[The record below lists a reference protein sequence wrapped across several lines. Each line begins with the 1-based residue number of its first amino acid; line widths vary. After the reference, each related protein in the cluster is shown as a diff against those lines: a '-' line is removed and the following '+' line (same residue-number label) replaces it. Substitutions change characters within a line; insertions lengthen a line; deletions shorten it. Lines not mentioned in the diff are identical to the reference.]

1 MATVP
6 IQTTPSVQLSAQGP
20 GQIQAGPEVTPVKN
34 FAPKQIEAVGNA
46 ATRAS
51 NMATSISTKLQD
63 TYNDARAKQLYT
75 NYSRDI
81 TKIQDAFLRTKGEN
95 AQGGSWEAS
104 IDMAGQV
111 ADKYR
116 SEADNDTIG
125 AMFDARAQVLMTSTA
140 SNMSNHSLNELYEFD
155 NNESKGQI
163 DSYLL
168 KAASSWRDMENKDS
182 DFAAF
187 SQAAYQGIDD
197 LADNM
202 GLPKGSWQREKMIR
216 DANQNLV
223 VNIISDMAN
232 DDQFIAAD
240 QVLEKFYREEKLSST
255 AYQTLKG
262 QLATGRARE
271 VGVNIGD
278 NVFTYGVENNAA
290 NQGTFEQAV
299 SKVLMIEGGYV
310 LDDAGA
316 GPTNFGI
323 NGQANKMSGEDIRNL
338 SKAQAID
345 IYKTRYW
352 DVIKADN
359 LPANIRMMAFDAA
372 VNQGPGAALSMLRA
386 SKKSSD
392 GTYSLDRFVALRQLR
407 YRKTL
412 EGKKFN
418 MLPQSEK
425 DMYMKSWMNRIK
437 EIQNTVSITADA
449 ETGLPNVA
457 SMVSEIK
464 NTVPDLDEQNY
475 AISQV
480 KQLHAGAIAAQ
491 TQEYGNYLAQATE
504 VAEAEIGGYKKVP
517 PSVWAKLTTAD
528 RNALIEGPA
537 RGSDEETDLA
547 LTLNPAETLPGNI
560 EKYRLKLS
568 QSRYLY
574 YLNQGKAL
582 LESGKV
588 DEKILDVRF
597 DNDMVN
603 DTLRRQGEEVYEGFF
618 GARVN
623 LFDMIDPKRKGGDAA
638 FGDRI
643 ALNELFKQR
652 IDEAQIN
659 KKSKLT
665 RAEKQSILDNILIDR
680 IMINDAGGDTET
692 RMFALDQEDAEDAYV
707 MVAPK
712 DGFVRERFY
721 LANIPARYSADI
733 VKRYKAA
740 FSNRYPTQTQI
751 AEEYINM
758 GKPRN

>member
-34 FAPKQIEAVGNA
+34 FAPKQIEAAGNA

-51 NMATSISTKLQD
+51 NMVTSISTKLQD

-168 KAASSWRDMENKDS
+168 KAASSWRDMDTKDS
-182 DFAAF
+182 DFNAF
-187 SQAAYQGIDD
+187 SQAAYQGIND

-202 GLPKGSWQREKMIR
+202 GLPKGSWQREQMIR

-240 QVLEKFYREEKLSST
+240 QVLEKFYKEEKLSST

-323 NGQANKMSGEDIRNL
+323 NGQANKMSGDDIRNL

-352 DVIKADN
+352 DVIKADS

-372 VNQGPGAALSMLRA
+372 VNQGPGTALRMLRA
-386 SKKSSD
+386 AKTDD
-392 GTYSLDRFVALRQLR
+392 GEYSLDRFVTLRQMQ
-407 YRKTL
+407 YRRTL

-418 MLPQSEK
+418 MMPQSEK
-425 DMYMKSWMNRIK
+425 DMYMASWMNRIK
-437 EIQNTVSITADA
+437 EIQNTRSITADA

-475 AISQV
+475 AIAQV

-491 TQEYGNYLAQATE
+491 TQEYDNNLAQATE
-504 VAEAEIGGYKKVP
+504 VAEAEIGGWQKVP

-537 RGSDEETDLA
+537 RGTDEETDLK
-547 LTLNPAETLPGNI
+547 LTLNPAETLPDNI
-560 EKYRLKLS
+560 GKYRLKLS

-588 DEKILDVRF
+588 EEKILEATF

-603 DTLRRQGEEVYEGFF
+603 DTLRRAGEEVYEDYF
-618 GARVN
+618 GDRVN
-623 LFDMIDPKRKGGDAA
+623 LFDMIDPKRKGEDAA

-659 KKSKLT
+659 KKGKLT
-665 RAEKQSILDNILIDR
+665 RSEKQSILDNILIDR
-680 IMINDAGGDTET
+680 IMINDMGYDTET
-692 RMFALDQEDAEDAYV
+692 RMFALDQEDAAEAYV

-721 LANIPARYSADI
+721 LANIPPRYAADI
-733 VKRYKAA
+733 VKRYKAD
-740 FSNRYPTQTQI
+740 FNNRYPTQIQI

>member
-34 FAPKQIEAVGNA
+34 FAPKQIEAAGNA

-51 NMATSISTKLQD
+51 NMVTSISTKLQD

-168 KAASSWRDMENKDS
+168 KAASSWRDMDTKDS
-182 DFAAF
+182 DFNAF
-187 SQAAYQGIDD
+187 SQAAYQGIND

-202 GLPKGSWQREKMIR
+202 GLPKGSWQREQMIR

-240 QVLEKFYREEKLSST
+240 QVLEKFYKEEKLSST

-323 NGQANKMSGEDIRNL
+323 NGQANKISGDDIRNL

-372 VNQGPGAALSMLRA
+372 VNQGPGTALRMLRA
-386 SKKSSD
+386 AKTDD
-392 GTYSLDRFVALRQLR
+392 GEYSLDRFVTLRQMQ
-407 YRKTL
+407 YRRTL

-418 MLPQSEK
+418 MMPQSEK
-425 DMYMKSWMNRIK
+425 DMYMASWMNRIK
-437 EIQNTVSITADA
+437 EIQNTGSITTDA

-457 SMVSEIK
+457 SMVSQIK

-491 TQEYGNYLAQATE
+491 TQEYDNNLAQATE

-537 RGSDEETDLA
+537 RGTDEETDLK
-547 LTLNPAETLPGNI
+547 LTLNPAETLPDNI
-560 EKYRLKLS
+560 GKYRLKLS

-588 DEKILDVRF
+588 EEKILEATF

-603 DTLRRQGEEVYEGFF
+603 DTLRRAGEEVYEDYF
-618 GARVN
+618 GDRVN
-623 LFDMIDPKRKGGDAA
+623 LFDMIDPKRKGEDAA

-659 KKSKLT
+659 KKGKLT
-665 RAEKQSILDNILIDR
+665 RSEKQSILDNILIDR
-680 IMINDAGGDTET
+680 IMINDMGYDTET
-692 RMFALDQEDAEDAYV
+692 RMFALDQEDAAEAYV

-721 LANIPARYSADI
+721 LANIPPRYAADI
-733 VKRYKAA
+733 VKRYKAD
-740 FSNRYPTQTQI
+740 FNNRYPTQIQI

>member
-34 FAPKQIEAVGNA
+34 FAPKQIEASGNA
-46 ATRAS
+46 MTRAA

-81 TKIQDAFLRTKGEN
+81 TQIQDAFLRTKGEN
-95 AQGGSWEAS
+95 AQGAGWEAS
-104 IDMAGQV
+104 IDMASQV
-111 ADKYR
+111 AEKYR
-116 SEADNDTIG
+116 AEADNDAIG

-168 KAASSWRDMENKDS
+168 KAASSWRDMENEDS
-182 DFAAF
+182 DFAAY
-187 SQAAYQGIDD
+187 SQAAYQGIND

-202 GLPKGSWQREKMIR
+202 GLPKNSWQREKMMR

-271 VGVNIGD
+271 VGVGIGD

-323 NGQANKMSGEDIRNL
+323 NGKANKMSGEEIRNL
-338 SKAQAID
+338 SKAKAID

-352 DVIKADN
+352 DAIKADD
-359 LPANIRMMAFDAA
+359 LPVDIRMMAFDAA
-372 VNQGPGAALSMLRA
+372 VNQGPGTAIRMLKAAKR
-386 SKKSSD
+386 SD
-392 GTYSLDRFVALRQLR
+392 GTYSLDRFVALRQSQ
-407 YRKTL
+407 YRRTL
-412 EGKKFN
+412 NGKKFN
-418 MLPQSEK
+418 MMPESEK
-425 DMYMKSWMNRIK
+425 AMYWSSWMNRMEEIENSGSIK
-437 EIQNTVSITADA
+437 SDA
-449 ETGLPNVA
+449 ETGLPNVE
-457 SMVSEIK
+457 SMVSHIK

-475 AISQV
+475 AITQV

-491 TQEYGNYLAQATE
+491 TQQYANDLAVATE
-504 VAEAEIGGYKKVP
+504 IAEADIGGYKKVP

-528 RNALIEGPA
+528 RNSLIEGPA
-537 RGSDEETDLA
+537 RGSDEETDLF

-560 EKYRLKLS
+560 GKYRLKLS

-588 DEKILDVRF
+588 DEKILDATF

-603 DTLRRQGEEVYEGFF
+603 DTLRKAGEEVYAGFF
-618 GARVN
+618 GDRVN
-623 LFDMIDPKRKGGDAA
+623 LFDMIDPDKKSGDAA

-665 RAEKQSILDNILIDR
+665 RAEKQNLLDNILIDR

-692 RMFALDQEDAEDAYV
+692 RMFALDRDDAEDAYV

-721 LANIPARYSADI
+721 LANIPARYAADI
-733 VKRYKAA
+733 VKRYKAD
-740 FSNRYPTQTQI
+740 FNNRYPTQIQI

-758 GKPRN
+758 GKPRD

>member
-34 FAPKQIEAVGNA
+34 FAPKQIEAAGNA

-51 NMATSISTKLQD
+51 NMVTSISTKLQD

-168 KAASSWRDMENKDS
+168 KAASSWRDMDTKDS
-182 DFAAF
+182 DFNAF
-187 SQAAYQGIDD
+187 SQAAYQGIND

-202 GLPKGSWQREKMIR
+202 GLPKGSWQREQMIR

-240 QVLEKFYREEKLSST
+240 QVLEKFYKEEKLSST

-323 NGQANKMSGEDIRNL
+323 NGQANKMSGDDIRNL

-352 DVIKADN
+352 DVIKADS

-372 VNQGPGAALSMLRA
+372 VNQGPGTALRMLRA
-386 SKKSSD
+386 AKTDD
-392 GTYSLDRFVALRQLR
+392 GEYSLDRFVTLRQMQ
-407 YRKTL
+407 YRRTL

-418 MLPQSEK
+418 MMPQSEK
-425 DMYMKSWMNRIK
+425 DMYMASWMNRIK
-437 EIQNTVSITADA
+437 EIQNTRSITADA

-475 AISQV
+475 AIAQV

-491 TQEYGNYLAQATE
+491 TQEYDNNLAQATE
-504 VAEAEIGGYKKVP
+504 VAEAEIGGWQKVP

-537 RGSDEETDLA
+537 RGSDEETDLK
-547 LTLNPAETLPGNI
+547 LTLNPAETLPANI
-560 EKYRLKLS
+560 GKYRLKLS

-588 DEKILDVRF
+588 EEKILEATF

-603 DTLRRQGEEVYEGFF
+603 DTLRRAGEEVYEDYF
-618 GARVN
+618 GDRVN
-623 LFDMIDPKRKGGDAA
+623 LFDMIDPKRKGEDAA

-659 KKSKLT
+659 KKGKLT
-665 RAEKQSILDNILIDR
+665 RSEKQSILDNILIDR
-680 IMINDAGGDTET
+680 IMINDMGYDTET
-692 RMFALDQEDAEDAYV
+692 RMFALDQEDAAEAYV

-721 LANIPARYSADI
+721 LANIPPRYAADI
-733 VKRYKAA
+733 VKRYKAD
-740 FSNRYPTQTQI
+740 FNNRYPTQIQI

>member
-34 FAPKQIEAVGNA
+34 FAPKQIEAAGNA

-51 NMATSISTKLQD
+51 NMVTSISTKLQD

-168 KAASSWRDMENKDS
+168 KAASSWRDMDTKDS
-182 DFAAF
+182 DFNAF
-187 SQAAYQGIDD
+187 SQAAYQGIND

-202 GLPKGSWQREKMIR
+202 GLPKGSWQREQMIR

-240 QVLEKFYREEKLSST
+240 QVLEKFYKEEKLSST

-323 NGQANKMSGEDIRNL
+323 NGQANKMSGDDIRNL

-352 DVIKADN
+352 DVIKADS

-372 VNQGPGAALSMLRA
+372 VNQGPGTALRMLRA
-386 SKKSSD
+386 AKTDD
-392 GTYSLDRFVALRQLR
+392 GEYSLDRFVTLRQMQ
-407 YRKTL
+407 YRRTL

-418 MLPQSEK
+418 MMPQSEK
-425 DMYMKSWMNRIK
+425 DMYMASWMSRIK
-437 EIQNTVSITADA
+437 EIQNTRSITADA

-475 AISQV
+475 AIAQV

-491 TQEYGNYLAQATE
+491 TQEYDNNLAQATE
-504 VAEAEIGGYKKVP
+504 VAEAEIGGWQKVP

-537 RGSDEETDLA
+537 RGTDEETDLK
-547 LTLNPAETLPGNI
+547 LTLNPAETLPDNI
-560 EKYRLKLS
+560 GKYRLKLS

-588 DEKILDVRF
+588 EEKILEATF

-603 DTLRRQGEEVYEGFF
+603 DTLRRAGEEVYEDYF
-618 GARVN
+618 GDRVN
-623 LFDMIDPKRKGGDAA
+623 LFDMIDPKRKGEDAA

-659 KKSKLT
+659 KKGKLT
-665 RAEKQSILDNILIDR
+665 RSEKQSILDNILIDR
-680 IMINDAGGDTET
+680 IMINDMGYDTET
-692 RMFALDQEDAEDAYV
+692 RMFALDQEDAAEAYV

-721 LANIPARYSADI
+721 LANIPPRYAADI
-733 VKRYKAA
+733 VKRYKAD
-740 FSNRYPTQTQI
+740 FNNRYPTQIQI

>member
-34 FAPKQIEAVGNA
+34 FAPKQIEAAGNA

-51 NMATSISTKLQD
+51 NMVTSISTKLQD

-168 KAASSWRDMENKDS
+168 KAASSWRDMDTKDS
-182 DFAAF
+182 DFNAF
-187 SQAAYQGIDD
+187 SQAAYQGIND

-202 GLPKGSWQREKMIR
+202 GLPKGSWQREQMIR

-240 QVLEKFYREEKLSST
+240 QVLEKFYKEEKLSST

-323 NGQANKMSGEDIRNL
+323 NGQANKMSGDDIRNL

-352 DVIKADN
+352 DVIKADS

-372 VNQGPGAALSMLRA
+372 VNQGPGTALRMLRA
-386 SKKSSD
+386 AKTDD
-392 GTYSLDRFVALRQLR
+392 GEYSLDRFVTLRQMQ
-407 YRKTL
+407 YRRTL

-418 MLPQSEK
+418 MMPQSEK
-425 DMYMKSWMNRIK
+425 DMYMASWMSRIK
-437 EIQNTVSITADA
+437 EIQNTRSITADA

-475 AISQV
+475 AIAQV

-491 TQEYGNYLAQATE
+491 TQEYDNNLAQATE
-504 VAEAEIGGYKKVP
+504 VAEAEIGGWQKVP

-537 RGSDEETDLA
+537 RGTDEETDLK
-547 LTLNPAETLPGNI
+547 LTLNPAETLPANI
-560 EKYRLKLS
+560 GKYRLKLS

-588 DEKILDVRF
+588 EEKILEATF

-603 DTLRRQGEEVYEGFF
+603 DTLRRAGEEVYEDYF
-618 GARVN
+618 GDRVN
-623 LFDMIDPKRKGGDAA
+623 LFDMIDPKRKGEDAA

-659 KKSKLT
+659 KKGKLT
-665 RAEKQSILDNILIDR
+665 RSEKQSILDNILIDR
-680 IMINDAGGDTET
+680 IMINDMGYDTET
-692 RMFALDQEDAEDAYV
+692 RMFALDQEDAAEAYV

-721 LANIPARYSADI
+721 LANIPPRYAADI
-733 VKRYKAA
+733 VKRYKAD
-740 FSNRYPTQTQI
+740 FNNRYPTQIQI

>member
-34 FAPKQIEAVGNA
+34 FAPKQIEAAGNA

-51 NMATSISTKLQD
+51 NMVTSISTKLQD

-168 KAASSWRDMENKDS
+168 KAASSWRDMDTKDS
-182 DFAAF
+182 DFNAF
-187 SQAAYQGIDD
+187 SQAAYQGIND

-202 GLPKGSWQREKMIR
+202 GLPKGSWQREQMIR

-240 QVLEKFYREEKLSST
+240 QVLEKFYKEEKLSST

-323 NGQANKMSGEDIRNL
+323 NGQANKMSGDDIRNL

-352 DVIKADN
+352 DVIKADS

-372 VNQGPGAALSMLRA
+372 VNQGPGTALRMLRA
-386 SKKSSD
+386 AKTDD
-392 GTYSLDRFVALRQLR
+392 GEYSLDRFVTLRQMQ
-407 YRKTL
+407 YRRTL

-418 MLPQSEK
+418 MMPQSEK
-425 DMYMKSWMNRIK
+425 DMYMASWMNRIK
-437 EIQNTVSITADA
+437 EIQNTRSITADA

-475 AISQV
+475 AIAQV

-491 TQEYGNYLAQATE
+491 TQEYDNNLAQATE
-504 VAEAEIGGYKKVP
+504 VAEAEIGGWQKVP

-537 RGSDEETDLA
+537 RGTDEETDLK
-547 LTLNPAETLPGNI
+547 LTLNPAETLPANI
-560 EKYRLKLS
+560 GKYRLKLS

-588 DEKILDVRF
+588 EEKILEATF

-603 DTLRRQGEEVYEGFF
+603 DTLRRAGEEVYEDYF
-618 GARVN
+618 GDRVN
-623 LFDMIDPKRKGGDAA
+623 LFDMIDPKRKGEDAA

-659 KKSKLT
+659 KKGKLT
-665 RAEKQSILDNILIDR
+665 RSEKQSILDNILIDR
-680 IMINDAGGDTET
+680 IMINDMGYDTET
-692 RMFALDQEDAEDAYV
+692 RMFALDQEDAAEAYV

-721 LANIPARYSADI
+721 LANIPPRYAADI
-733 VKRYKAA
+733 VKRYKAD
-740 FSNRYPTQTQI
+740 FNNRYPTQIQI

>member
-34 FAPKQIEAVGNA
+34 FAPKQIEAAGNA

-51 NMATSISTKLQD
+51 NMVTSISTKLQD

-168 KAASSWRDMENKDS
+168 KAASSWRDMDNKDS
-182 DFAAF
+182 DFEAF
-187 SQAAYQGIDD
+187 SQAAYQGIND

-240 QVLEKFYREEKLSST
+240 QVLEKFYKEEKLSST

-278 NVFTYGVENNAA
+278 DVFTYGVENNAA

-323 NGQANKMSGEDIRNL
+323 NGQANKISGDDIRNL

-372 VNQGPGAALSMLRA
+372 VNQGPGTALRMLKAA
-386 SKKSSD
+386 KTDD
-392 GTYSLDRFVALRQLR
+392 GTYSLDRFVTLRQMQ
-407 YRKTL
+407 YRRTL
-412 EGKKFN
+412 NGKKFN
-418 MLPQSEK
+418 MMPQSEK
-425 DMYMKSWMNRIK
+425 DMYMASWMNRIK
-437 EIQNTVSITADA
+437 EIQNTGSITTDA

-457 SMVSEIK
+457 SMVSQIK

-491 TQEYGNYLAQATE
+491 TQEYDNNLAQATE
-504 VAEAEIGGYKKVP
+504 VAEAEIGGWQKVP

-537 RGSDEETDLA
+537 RGSDEETDLK
-547 LTLNPAETLPGNI
+547 LTLNPAETLPANI
-560 EKYRLKLS
+560 GKYRLKLS

-588 DEKILDVRF
+588 DEKILEATF

-603 DTLRRQGEEVYEGFF
+603 DTLRRAGEEVYEDYF
-618 GARVN
+618 GDRVN
-623 LFDMIDPKRKGGDAA
+623 LFDMIDPKRKGEDAA

-659 KKSKLT
+659 KKGKLT
-665 RAEKQSILDNILIDR
+665 RSEKQSILDNILIDR
-680 IMINDAGGDTET
+680 IMINDMGYDTET
-692 RMFALDQEDAEDAYV
+692 RMFALDQEDAAEAYV

-712 DGFVRERFY
+712 GGFVRERFY

-733 VKRYKAA
+733 VKRYKEA
-740 FSNRYPTQTQI
+740 FSNRYPTQIQI

-758 GKPRN
+758 NKPRD